1 MSNGIMMIFA
11 GYETTST
18 TLTYLL
24 YNLATHPEI
33 QAKLREEIKN
43 SVKVHGVG

>member
-24 YNLATHPEI
+24 YNLATHPETCFETDE
-33 QAKLREEIKN
+33 QKAT
-43 SVKVHGVG
+43 H